1 MNKFII
7 VHDIEDDHIVLINTD
22 KIIDIDID
30 SETKEATIAMTEG
43 HYITI
48 AASAEQIEELLCIN

>member
-7 VHDIEDDHIVLINTD
+7 GHDVDDDHIVLINTD

-30 SETKEATIAMTEG
+30 SETEQATFAMTEER
-43 HYITI
+43 YITI
-48 AASAEQIEELLCIN
+48 AASAEQIKKLLCIN